1 LLKKGYLIFL
11 LQPVQ
16 IAQLFEFLDERVNHL
31 HSFEQFLAALVVA
44 SVFLVLNAVVLGL
57 KELNLFPQLLNIA
70 LAAPELID
78 FLA

>member
-16 IAQLFEFLDERVNHL
+16 IAQLFEFLYERVNHL

-44 SVFLVLNAVVLGL
+44 SVFLVLNTVVLL
-57 KELNLFPQLLNIA
+57 LQKLNLFLQLLNIA
-70 LAAPELID
+70 LAAPEFID

>member
-16 IAQLFEFLDERVNHL
+16 IAQLFEFLDERVNDL

-70 LAAPELID
+70 LAALEFIE